1 MVIGID
7 IGTSFSSV
15 AIIRN
20 GKAEALKHEANMT
33 SIPSAVFIQQ
43 DGTRLIGQTALNS
56 RMSDPARF
64 RDNFKRD
71 FGTDKPY
78 LLGGEEITPDEIYTE
93 YFSFFKRRV
102 EEYTGEDVTK
112 AYITHPVAYS
122 AGKKLLLRKAAE
134 YAGLDNIVL
143 VDEPTAAARSFF
155 AEHALEKGQTLLIY
169 DFGGGTLDLTLV
181 EKTADGFRPL
191 TDPIGVGNCGGAD
204 FDKAIYQ
211 DIVEQLSKQTDLML
225 ALTKSR
231 FCLTLNEVSVKA
243 KVHLSYATSFSDEI
257 PCLGDYRPYTLTR
270 EHFNALIADKVNLSC
285 SLIKDIARNAGM
297 TPVQIDKVL
306 CVGGSTRIP
315 YIRDCVG
322 NAVNKSVLTTADPE
336 LSVCMGAVM
345 MEIAG
350 NGSDKDSKDCIDSG
364 PEASDC
370 SDIKGL
376 IAKGTAIIDMNTR
389 DGELVADNGTEY
401 ILEALKYYVA
411 AAEKGNAT
419 ACYLASQILLRWLG
433 ETELA
438 AEYGPQV
445 VAAREPNSLCSMMTF
460 HLYSAYDRETAD
472 FIRDCLNEQ
481 SILSVDAVPEAFDT
495 SASAR
500 LYLGL
505 QALSKCDAR
514 KAAQYLQKSAAQG
527 NIFAEKLLELTNGA
541 NPEHILMDKIMVRA
555 WSLFKGKPKFVY
567 PSDANFNSVAAGVCG
582 QYRKTASPLFIYTQ
596 SAWGFNNNGFAVFPD
611 GIGYRNSGSAAQ
623 FLSFADMD
631 LHDVDNEDT
640 FVTLGTG
647 RYIEINMQSI
657 LGGVDDFIMALM
669 ITKLLSWFTCGLI

>member
-112 AYITHPVAYS
+112 AYITHPVEYAD
-122 AGKKLLLRKAAE
+122 GKKLLLRKAAE

-155 AEHALEKGQTLLIY
+155 VEHALEKGQTLLIY

-181 EKTADGFRPL
+181 EMTADGFRLL
-191 TDPIGVGNCGGAD
+191 TDPVGVGNCGGAD

-211 DIVEQLSKQTDLML
+211 DIVEQLSKQTDLMQ
-225 ALTKSR
+225 ALKKSR

-257 PCLGDYRPYTLTR
+257 PCMGDYRPYTLTR
-270 EHFNALIADKVNLSC
+270 EHFNALIADKVDLSC
-285 SLIKDIARNAGM
+285 SLIEDIARNAGM
-297 TPVQIDKVL
+297 TPVKINQVL

-315 YIRDCVG
+315 YIRDCVEKT
-322 NAVNKSVLTTADPE
+322 VKKPVLITADPE

-345 MEIAG
+345 MEMNVEGGA
-350 NGSDKDSKDCIDSG
+350 KDSEDCSG
-364 PEASDC
+364 PETSGN
-370 SDIKGL
+370 DINDL
-376 IAKGTAIIDMNTR
+376 IAKGSAIIEQNTR

-411 AAEKGNAT
+411 AEEKGSST

-438 AEYGPQV
+438 GEYGPQLV
-445 VAAREPNSLCSMMTF
+445 EAREPNSLCSMMTF
-460 HLYSAYDRETAD
+460 NLYSAYNRETAD

-481 SILSVDAVPEAFDT
+481 SILSVDAVPKAFDT

-505 QALSKCDAR
+505 QALSKRDAR

-541 NPEHILMDKIMVRA
+541 NPEHILMDKILVRA

-567 PSDANFNSVAAGVCG
+567 PSDANFSSAASGVCG
-582 QYRKTASPLFIYTQ
+582 QYRKTAAPLFIYTQ

-647 RYIEINMQSI
+647 RYIEINLQSI
-657 LGGVDDFIMALM
+657 LSYVDDFIMALM
-669 ITKLLSWFTCGLI
+669 ISKLLSWFTCGLI